1 MHIQAIAQALHAVVD
16 AELDLEITGVA
27 GMAEATAHDI
37 TFLSNPKYASHVQ
50 SSQAAAILVDP
61 NFAGTAPMP
70 TLQVAN
76 PYLAFAQAIELFHRQ
91 PMPDRTIHPTAILGE
106 GVMLGE
112 QVAIG
117 AYVVIGNQVTIGD
130 GATLYPHCVIYDQA
144 KIGSKAVL
152 HSHTVVREGVTIGDR
167 VILQNHVVIGA
178 DGFGFVPCA
187 DGTLYKIMQ
196 AGTVI
201 LEDDVE
207 VQSLTAVDRAT
218 VGVTQVG
225 KGTKIDNLVQVGHG
239 CEIGEHTLLCGQVG
253 LAGSTKVGSHVMMA
267 GQSGAAGHLT
277 IGDRAA
283 VGVRGLAVQ
292 TVEPGATVCGYP
304 AMDHKLWLRVIA
316 ETKKLPQL
324 LRRLRNIEQKI
335 GL

>member
-1 MHIQAIAQALHAVVD
+1 MHIQAIAQALN
-16 AELDLEITGVA
+16 AEVKTGLDLEVTGVA
-27 GMAEATAHDI
+27 GMAEATPTEI
-37 TFLSNPKYASHVQ
+37 TFLSNPKYASQVQ
-50 SSQAAAILVDP
+50 NSQAAAILVAPD
-61 NFAGTAPMP
+61 FDGTAPMP
-70 TLQVAN
+70 LLRVAD
-76 PYLAFAQAIELFHRQ
+76 PYLAFAQAIELFHRK
-91 PMPDRTIHPTAILGE
+91 PLPERTIHPTAVVGE
-106 GVMLGE
+106 GVILGHN
-112 QVAIG
+112 VSIG
-117 AYVVIGNQVTIGD
+117 AYVVIGSHVTIGD
-130 GATLYPHCVIYDQA
+130 GATLYPHCVIYDHA
-144 KIGSKAVL
+144 TIGADVVI
-152 HSHTVVREGVTIGDR
+152 HSHTVVREGVKICDR

-196 AGTVI
+196 AGTVV
-201 LEDDVE
+201 LEEDVE

-218 VGVTQVG
+218 IGVTQVG

-253 LAGSTKVGSHVMMA
+253 LAGSTKIGNHVMMG
-267 GQSGAAGHLT
+267 GQSGASGHLT

-292 TVEPGATVCGYP
+292 SVEPGETVCGYP
-304 AMDHKLWLRVIA
+304 AMDNKLWLRVIA

-324 LRRLRNIEQKI
+324 FRRLRNIEQKI